1 MDDLPTHDGVSP
13 LSEGTLWC
21 ELALLLPVKHG
32 HVSPDL
38 GKVLLLEPDLGSV
51 VDGLQ
56 AHDNYAPAPVEHG
69 QVSLFV

>member
-1 MDDLPTHDGVSP
+1 MIFQHMIVFLHSLGAV
-13 LSEGTLWC
+13 
-21 ELALLLPVKHG
+21 LAGLLPVKHG

-38 GKVLLLEPDLGSV
+38 GEVLLLEPDLGSV